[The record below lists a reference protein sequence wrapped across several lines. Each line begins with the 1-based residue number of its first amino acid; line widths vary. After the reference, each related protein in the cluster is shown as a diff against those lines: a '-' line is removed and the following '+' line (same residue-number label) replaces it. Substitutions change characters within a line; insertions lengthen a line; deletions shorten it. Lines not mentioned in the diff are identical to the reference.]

1 MKLKAIHVL
10 LYATLIANAGS
21 AQSTMNNKFLQDS
34 LGKLSSVIW
43 KQKTDSARLNAST
56 VFFEKFHS
64 VLNAQSVGSTSFDSI
79 PGITIA
85 KSEDGKLCVY
95 SWNVPVSDG
104 SNKYF
109 AFIQLTG
116 DSSGVIPLVS
126 GKTTSGE
133 STNEIYTPESWYG
146 ALYYKIID
154 VKISGRTV
162 YTVLGW
168 DGYTKEANRKLI
180 DIISINN
187 DGDIIFGM
195 PVFKTENGVKS
206 RIILEY
212 ADKANLLL
220 RYDYQAIRVEKRKKI
235 KKENAWLIVMD
246 RLVPMDPSLKGIR
259 KYYVPSGDT
268 YDGFLFR
275 NGYWTLVEDIEV
287 ANKTMPSE

>member
-1 MKLKAIHVL
+1 
-10 LYATLIANAGS
+10 
-21 AQSTMNNKFLQDS
+21 
-34 LGKLSSVIW
+34 
-43 KQKTDSARLNAST
+43 
-56 VFFEKFHS
+56 
-64 VLNAQSVGSTSFDSI
+64 
-79 PGITIA
+79 
-85 KSEDGKLCVY
+85 
-95 SWNVPVSDG
+95 
-104 SNKYF
+104 
-109 AFIQLTG
+109 
-116 DSSGVIPLVS
+116 
-126 GKTTSGE
+126 
-133 STNEIYTPESWYG
+133 
-146 ALYYKIID
+146 
-154 VKISGRTV
+154 
-162 YTVLGW
+162 VLGW